1 MKSELLQ
8 QSAGENPREEL
19 PLEVEEVVV
28 LGDEEE
34 MIPVRLDCLYTE
46 RLSPCDLFHRRR
58 NGGYIFYAAQGTPFE
73 KRIKDRLLAYGVE
86 YLYIHSGDIPLYF
99 NYVREALTSLVRDP
113 FTPSRKKAEAVHS
126 TCKDIMRRVFDDP
139 RASFINQAHE
149 VITPTVDLIVSDDHA
164 ARCLIRLTAYDH
176 STYVHSTNVGIFG
189 IALARIL
196 FHSSSGHDMDRLGAG
211 FFLHDLGKCRT
222 PLEILNKPGPLTGEE
237 RGVINRHPEEGCSLL
252 EAGGFLTDEA
262 RILTLQHHE
271 RDDRQG
277 YPYGLGRE
285 DIHPYAR
292 ICRLADVY
300 EALTSLRPYHQPRS
314 TFQALKFMQER
325 IVSDMDQDLLR
336 HFIRLFRG

>member
-1 MKSELLQ
+1 MVSELLQ
-8 QSAGENPREEL
+8 HPGEEATSDEL
-19 PLEVEEVVV
+19 PPGMEDVVV
-28 LGDEEE
+28 FGAEEE
-34 MIPVRLDCLYTE
+34 MLPVRLDCLYTE

-58 NGGYIFYAAQGTPFE
+58 SGGYLLYAARGALFE
-73 KRIKDRLLAYGVE
+73 QRVKDRLLAYGVE
-86 YLYIHSGDIPLYF
+86 YLYIHSEDVPLYF
-99 NYVREALTSLVRDP
+99 NYVRETLTSLVRDP

-139 RASFINQAHE
+139 RASFISQAHE
-149 VITPTVDLIVSDDHA
+149 VITPTVDLIVADDYA

-196 FHSSSGHDMDRLGAG
+196 FHSEGGHDMNRLGAG
-211 FFLHDLGKCRT
+211 FFLHDLGKCQI
-222 PLEILNKPGPLTGEE
+222 PLEILNKPGPLTAEE
-237 RGVINRHPEEGCSLL
+237 RQVVNRHPEDGCRLL
-252 EAGGFLTDEA
+252 ESGGFLTEEA

-277 YPYGLGRE
+277 YPNGLGRE

-300 EALTSLRPYHQPRS
+300 EALTSQRPYHRPLT
-314 TFQALKFMQER
+314 TFQALKFMKEKV
-325 IVSDMDQDLLR
+325 VSDMDQELLR